1 MLKHGEPNPLNV
13 HGLRQ
18 LAHCP
23 PHFEQVTF
31 EPHVN
36 EKIVSDWIYENLEGR
51 FYLGDIDV
59 SRTPGGKSI
68 DRNMLV
74 AFELASEASY
84 FSLYLPQIN
93 INNILW

>member
-23 PHFEQVTF
+23 PHFEQVVF
-31 EPHVN
+31 DPQVG
-36 EKIVSDWIYENLEGR
+36 EKDICDWIYENLEGR
-51 FYLGDIDV
+51 FYLGIVDI
-59 SRTPGGKSI
+59 SRTPGGKPI

-84 FSLYLPQIN
+84 FSLSLPQIN
-93 INNILW
+93 SNNIW